1 MAAIPEGFHTLTP
14 HLTVTDAKA
23 AIAHYEAALGAR
35 NLGIATAPGSDK
47 VMHAMLEI
55 GSSRLFIND
64 EMPGMGANAPKGD
77 GAGAHFYVYVEDV
90 DAAHDRAVGAGM
102 SEKHAPQDMFW
113 GDRTSVVA
121 DRYGQ
126 VWTFATH
133 VREVSE
139 AEMAEAMKTFGS

>member
-14 HLTVTDAKA
+14 HLTVADAKA
-23 AIAHYEAALGAR
+23 AIALYEAALGATSM
-35 NLGIATAPGSDK
+35 GVMTDPGGTR
-47 VMHAMLEI
+47 VMHAMLQV
-55 GSSRLFIND
+55 GTSRLFLND
-64 EMPGMGANAPKGD
+64 EMPGMGGPAPSGPEKG
-77 GAGAHFYVYVEDV
+77 ARFYLYVTDV
-90 DAAHDRAVGAGM
+90 DAAHARAVKAGM